1 MTTVTFLKGVIYA
14 IWVWAWAH
22 ILPVAHFLAFSF
34 ALVVIDLYTGIRAA
48 QTRKEPIRS
57 RGIGRTTEKI
67 TMYFVAIL
75 LSHAMNQIF
84 FVPKG
89 IGFDLV
95 WLVAGIISMTELKSN
110 LENIGVVTGM
120 DIWHQVSQYLPK
132 FELPKKKPDA

>member
-1 MTTVTFLKGVIYA
+1 MTTITLIKGVVYA

-22 ILPVAHFLAFSF
+22 ILPVAHFLAFTF

-48 QTRKEPIRS
+48 RHRKEPIRS

-67 TMYFVAIL
+67 TMYFAAIL
-75 LSHAMNQIF
+75 LSHAMNQVF

-89 IGFDLV
+89 FGFDLV
-95 WLVAGIISMTELKSN
+95 WLVAGVISLTEFKSN

-120 DIWHQVSQYLPK
+120 DIWGQVSQYLPK
-132 FELPKKKPDA
+132 FELPKRKKDA